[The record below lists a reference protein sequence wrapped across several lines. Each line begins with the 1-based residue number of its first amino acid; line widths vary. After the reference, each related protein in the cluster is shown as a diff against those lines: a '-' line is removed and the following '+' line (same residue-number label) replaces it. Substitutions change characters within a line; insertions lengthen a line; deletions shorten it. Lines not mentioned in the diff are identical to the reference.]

1 MKTFRYMKLERA
13 LIKNVKGGNDNL
25 QIDSL
30 EMFLLNSITFS
41 VSID

>member
-1 MKTFRYMKLERA
+1 MELERA
-13 LIKNVKGGNDNL
+13 LIKSVKGGNDNL

-41 VSID
+41 MSVD